1 MDKKEKAAQKA
12 LGTFPVFNC
21 SNCGKEFY
29 TDEKYYYYTNVG
41 VPLIQL
47 CKICA
52 TAQFVCDRLMKPTR
66 DRGEFTKEDD

>member
-1 MDKKEKAAQKA
+1 MDKKEKDVQKA
-12 LGTFPVFNC
+12 LGTYPVFSCN
-21 SNCGKEFY
+21 NCGKEFY
-29 TDEKYYYYTNVG
+29 VDEKYYYTNVG
-41 VPLIQL
+41 GALIQL